1 MITALDT
8 MKTLL
13 VKSYIVI
20 YCLNMRILSNLTV
33 NPSFLPTFFLSSFL
47 LQMFVVCRVCRETKR
62 TALVAEKYDFACF
75 C

>member
-47 LQMFVVCRVCRETKR
+47 LQMFVVLRYAE
-62 TALVAEKYDFACF
+62 TALVAEKYYFACF